1 MSISDFIVGDGSQHQ
16 ATEFDSDS
24 SSCTPTFH
32 LAYAPTIADSDTE
45 CEATEIDSD
54 SPHGSDVELV
64 PVLPAVPADYGN
76 LRFWRGLTNMEQHMA
91 SVSLNHAISW
101 QLPEPEAAEDIFH
114 GHHIIKDMLNN
125 GASKIKIGIT
135 YQPVIRWSNPR
146 YGYQHLA
153 YTGMKLIYVF
163 ESSDKV
169 AAMEKALIGIYRWK
183 DRDGKIVGKPGD
195 RRCANRAPG
204 GESAHV
210 GYSPFF
216 VYIEFRFPRRAL
228 F

>member
-1 MSISDFIVGDGSQHQ
+1 
-16 ATEFDSDS
+16 
-24 SSCTPTFH
+24 
-32 LAYAPTIADSDTE
+32 
-45 CEATEIDSD
+45 
-54 SPHGSDVELV
+54 
-64 PVLPAVPADYGN
+64 
-76 LRFWRGLTNMEQHMA
+76 
-91 SVSLNHAISW
+91 
-101 QLPEPEAAEDIFH
+101 
-114 GHHIIKDMLNN
+114 MLNN

-135 YQPVIRWSNPR
+135 YQPVIRWSNRR

-169 AAMEKALIGIYRWK
+169 ADMEKALIGIYRWK

-216 VYIEFRFPRRAL
+216 VYITFRFPRRAL

>member
-1 MSISDFIVGDGSQHQ
+1 MLGDQETGRVQ
-16 ATEFDSDS
+16 TEHPDGRVHMWS
-24 SSCTPTFH
+24 T
-32 LAYAPTIADSDTE
+32 APFSYSDTE
-45 CEATEIDSD
+45 CNATEIDSD
-54 SPHGSDVELV
+54 SSHGSDVELV
-64 PVLPAVPADYGN
+64 SVMPAVPADYGN
-76 LRFWRGLTNMEQHMA
+76 LHFWRGLTNMEQHMA

-125 GASKIKIGIT
+125 GASRIKIGIT
-135 YQPVIRWSNPR
+135 YQPVIRWSNRR

-169 AAMEKALIGIYRWK
+169 ADMEKALIGIYRWK
-183 DRDGKIVGKPGD
+183 DRDGKIVGQPGD

-216 VYIEFRFPRRAL
+216 VYIAFRFPRRAL